1 MKITLEHLKDT
12 CYIKTEKNNLEPTE
26 ILRHFCNLMLCAGWQ
41 QGSIDEAIMA
51 LNEQIDL

>member
-26 ILRHFCNLMLCAGWQ
+26 ILRHFCNLMKCAGWQ
-41 QGSIDEAIMA
+41 QYSIDEAIMA
-51 LNEQIDL
+51 LNEEIEL